1 MQSLPYILLTSLCC
15 TLFKG
20 MKTPTK
26 EEKAVSDGTKDEEA
40 DSDGNVFL
48 DFITQI

>member
-1 MQSLPYILLTSLCC
+1 MCC

-26 EEKAVSDGTKDEEA
+26 EEKANSDGTKEEKAVSDGTKEEEA
-40 DSDGNVFL
+40 DSDGNIFL
-48 DFITQI
+48 DFISQI

>member
-1 MQSLPYILLTSLCC
+1 
-15 TLFKG
+15 

-26 EEKAVSDGTKDEEA
+26 EEKANSDGTKEENAVSDGTKEEEA

>member
-1 MQSLPYILLTSLCC
+1 
-15 TLFKG
+15 

-26 EEKAVSDGTKDEEA
+26 EEKAVSDGTKEEEA

-48 DFITQI
+48 DCITQI